1 MNLSIS
7 EKIFNKKA
15 PGKLLMVSSARVMEA
30 NLRYKGNVLK
40 AFSSLLA
47 VAR

>member
-1 MNLSIS
+1 MNQSIS

-30 NLRYKGNVLK
+30 NLRYKGNVQESY
-40 AFSSLLA
+40 ATANS
-47 VAR
+47 